1 MRKSR
6 NTVVPPRRSEVNRQ
20 PIPERLWVTFPAEQ
34 QQRILSALTRVVA
47 QQLAKPPD
55 VKEVT
60 HERS

>member
-1 MRKSR
+1 
-6 NTVVPPRRSEVNRQ
+6 
-20 PIPERLWVTFPAEQ
+20 VTFPIEQ

>member
-1 MRKSR
+1 
-6 NTVVPPRRSEVNRQ
+6 
-20 PIPERLWVTFPAEQ
+20 VTFAVEQ
-34 QQRILSALTRVVA
+34 REQILSALTRVVA

>member
-1 MRKSR
+1 
-6 NTVVPPRRSEVNRQ
+6 
-20 PIPERLWVTFPAEQ
+20 VTFAVEQ
-34 QQRILSALTRVVA
+34 REQILGALTRVVA

>member
-1 MRKSR
+1 M
-6 NTVVPPRRSEVNRQ
+6 
-20 PIPERLWVTFPAEQ
+20 TFPAEQ

>member
-1 MRKSR
+1 
-6 NTVVPPRRSEVNRQ
+6 
-20 PIPERLWVTFPAEQ
+20 VTFPAEQ